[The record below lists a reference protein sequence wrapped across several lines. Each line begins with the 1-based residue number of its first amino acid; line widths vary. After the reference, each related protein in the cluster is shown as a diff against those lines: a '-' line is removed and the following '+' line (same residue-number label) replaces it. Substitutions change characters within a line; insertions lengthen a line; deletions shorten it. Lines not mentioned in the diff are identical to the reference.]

1 MAVELQTVGTKN
13 VVQRLYSLPLFSS
26 AMDEFVQ
33 SYKRGKESLPVLL
46 SVGNMVEQG
55 VMGLA
60 VIVSSGIQP
69 IARIL
74 HPQIK
79 FVDELT
85 CQGLDL
91 VEEKVP
97 ILHQPADKV
106 LDDVKKN
113 LQNAQKQMG
122 VFLDWSKSQVGAG
135 LERSKQAVLDG
146 TDSLM
151 KTKFGQ
157 VVMSG
162 ADSMLSQVD
171 GFLPQ
176 DQMEGE
182 THEEKVVI
190 PSFSALDFYC
200 RLFAVSSKAGR
211 ELFRKGSSMI
221 QVAAESGH
229 VYLTGILKSL
239 TWRSTPC
246 GKPR

>member
-1 MAVELQTVGTKN
+1 
-13 VVQRLYSLPLFSS
+13 
-26 AMDEFVQ
+26 MDELVQ
-33 SYKRGKESLPVLL
+33 SYKRGKESRPVLL

-55 VMGLA
+55 VVGVA

-79 FVDELT
+79 FDELA
-85 CQGLDL
+85 CRGLDL
-91 VEEKVP
+91 AEEKVP
-97 ILHQPADKV
+97 ILHQPATKV
-106 LDDVKKN
+106 LHDVKMN
-113 LQNAQKQMG
+113 LNAQKQMG
-122 VFLDWSKSQVGAG
+122 VFLDWSKFQVGAG

-171 GFLPQ
+171 GYLPQ
-176 DQMEGE
+176 DQTEGE

-190 PSFSALDFYC
+190 PSSSALDFYC

-211 ELFRKGSSMI
+211 ELFRKSSSMI
-221 QVAAESGH
+221 QVAAESGR
-229 VYLTGILKSL
+229 VYLTGILTSL
-239 TWRSTPC
+239 NTAFYSVQKTPLN
-246 GKPR
+246 GENPDSDP